1 MKKVLDFRA
10 PGFVEGWGDL
20 LPGGVGDAT
29 PALLVNIINARDI
42 SYDAH
47 VKNTVGDYSINM
59 TVMMMMPIV
68 EIDDDNNDNEIFQ
81 KVVLI
86 PQYVSSVYIA
96 TKINVS

>member
-1 MKKVLDFRA
+1 MTKVLDFRA

-42 SYDAH
+42 SYD
-47 VKNTVGDYSINM
+47 VNNTVGDYSIKM

-68 EIDDDNNDNEIFQ
+68 VIDDDNNENKIFQ

-86 PQYVSSVYIA
+86 PQYISSVYIA